1 MTSGP
6 GSGDVVRNLSR
17 VFDDVHLVNDNGRAT
32 ATFTLEQGPRE
43 ALADALSWHLTN
55 RFQAPELD
63 TETVLELR
71 AAGALAD
78 RLDKHRGEEGRA
90 PVRVDSTQ
98 ARALIEAAWAYI
110 AERDTESYQPPEGR
124 ARLERL
130 FTLVD
135 PLFDLISDLERADKV
150 LRGSSMY

>member
-1 MTSGP
+1 VSRDDATP
-6 GSGDVVRNLSR
+6 NLSR
-17 VFDDVHLVNDNGRAT
+17 VFDDVHLVNDDGRAI

-78 RLDKHRGEEGRA
+78 RMDKHRGEGGRA
-90 PVRVDSTQ
+90 PLRGDSTQ
-98 ARALIEAAWAYI
+98 ARSLIEAAWAYN
-110 AERDTESYQPPEGR
+110 AKRATETYQPPEER
-124 ARLERL
+124 ARLEQL
-130 FTLVD
+130 FALVD

-150 LRGSSMY
+150 LRGSSMF